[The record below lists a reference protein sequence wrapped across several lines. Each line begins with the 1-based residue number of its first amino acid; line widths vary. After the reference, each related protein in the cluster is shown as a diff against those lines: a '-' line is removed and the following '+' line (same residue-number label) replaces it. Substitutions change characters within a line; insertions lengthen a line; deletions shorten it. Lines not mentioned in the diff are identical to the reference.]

1 MIMHRHIQT
10 AVLLFSFLVSEHLL
24 ANDAIPMNSKRV
36 NIMVVNKVRDFDM
49 YSKTLFARAK
59 IKSMFSNGRFIVI
72 EAHSSADM
80 LQKTRSAMQKNN
92 ALIGTL
98 WFDSHGYFKNGYSSF
113 SIGNEEFSYKT
124 INDSLKTNYLAQ
136 LAPFCDF
143 NTNVIIGSCYGGATY
158 QRTLPGDTATSMM
171 YGDSLMI
178 GLSAI
183 LNGSTV
189 FGSESWVMM
198 KPGIFKN
205 GYAFAGH
212 PWGKKY
218 RDQILEPVWKRMGLW
233 NKYCGRQ
240 KKIEQVHTISL
251 NKFADLA
258 INQKNYQHTKKVQ
271 QTIAR
276 KLKKLEQAETL
287 IARRDHNNNTDY
299 LR

>member
-1 MIMHRHIQT
+1 MQRRIQT
-10 AVLLFSFLVSEHLL
+10 AIMFFILLVNESLS
-24 ANDAIPMNSKRV
+24 ANDSIVNAGNRV

-59 IKSMFSNGRFIVI
+59 IKSMLSKGRFIVI
-72 EAHSSADM
+72 EASSSADM
-80 LQKTRSAMQKNN
+80 IEKIRMSMKKRNT
-92 ALIGTL
+92 LIGTL

-124 INDSLKTNYLAQ
+124 ISDSLKTNNLSQ
-136 LAPFCDF
+136 LAAFCDF

-158 QRTLPGDTATSMM
+158 NRILPGDTITSMM

-178 GLSAI
+178 GLSHI

-205 GYAFAGH
+205 SYAFAGH

-218 RDQILEPVWKRMGLW
+218 RDQILEPVWKRLGKW

-240 KKIEQVHTISL
+240 KKIQEVNTISL

-258 INQKNYQHTKKVQ
+258 INQKNYQHKKRIQ
-271 QTIAR
+271 KTIQR
-276 KLKKLEQAETL
+276 KLKKLENIETL
-287 IARRDHNNNTDY
+287 IARADTNNNTDY